1 MPAAKDKIMPL
12 SDDLHTIPRLFGDA
26 VEQLGK
32 LVQNEA
38 QLAKAELSQK
48 IAQAG
53 TGAAY
58 IGGAAVLCIP
68 VLVLLLI
75 ALALWLTEIGLS
87 PVAAHLASAGVGAVI
102 CGILAMT
109 GMTYLKTENLKPKVT
124 MREVERDVATAKEL
138 AR

>member
-1 MPAAKDKIMPL
+1 MAL
-12 SDDLHTIPRLFGDA
+12 SDDFNAIPKLFGDA

-38 QLAKAELSQK
+38 RLARAEISQK

-53 TGAAY
+53 IGAAY
-58 IGGAAVLCIP
+58 LAGAAVLCIP

-75 ALALWLTEIGLS
+75 TLAIWLTQLGLS
-87 PVAAHLASAGVGAVI
+87 PALAHLASAIVGAFVS
-102 CGILAMT
+102 GILAVV
-109 GMTYLKTENLKPKVT
+109 GLSYFKAENLTPKVT
-124 MREVERDVATAKEL
+124 LQQVQRDATTAKEL